1 MFGIS
6 KKLFGKT
13 VVEIVD
19 IVGIHNDNVNTLQ
32 EAVEHL
38 AEVVLGM
45 KELIVLQD
53 SRIEELEKQ
62 LKEQDNG

>member
-53 SRIEELEKQ
+53 GRIEELEKQ

>member
-45 KELIVLQD
+45 KELMVVQEA
-53 SRIEELEKQ
+53 RIKELEKE
-62 LKEQDNG
+62 KSNEHK

>member
-53 SRIEELEKQ
+53 SRIKELEKQ